1 MTTNVEDWVLLGRL
15 EPLDLGFLLQM
26 LAGSGVAF
34 RVSSEFWDAAHGKLH
49 DVRVARAQLAEAQE
63 MLAEIHAANRR
74 SRGEPELLAA
84 APADAAED
92 DDDEERVIAPED
104 DLEVKSAD
112 RAVQLIGAGLAT
124 IVVLFG
130 LMIFLGGR

>member
-15 EPLDLGFLLQM
+15 EPLDLGFLLEM

-49 DVRVARAQLAEAQE
+49 DVRVERAQLAEAQE
-63 MLAEIHAANRR
+63 MLAEVHAANRR

-84 APADAAED
+84 APPESDDEDEDQEIDAED
-92 DDDEERVIAPED
+92 S
-104 DLEVKSAD
+104 LEVKSAD

-124 IVVLFG
+124 IVVLFAV
-130 LMIFLGGR
+130 LIWLGGR